1 MYTVYNDVINFNGK
15 AKMNI
20 VDPINNQNPAS
31 KNIYD
36 ADINRLNNSIINR
49 NKYYYNNNL
58 EHNNGKTVKLRYLSQ
73 VNTVTSD
80 ALKMEVN

>member
-31 KNIYD
+31 KKMYD
-36 ADINRLNNSIINR
+36 ADINRLNNSTINR
-49 NKYYYNNNL
+49 NKYYHNNNI
-58 EHNNGKTVKLRYLSQ
+58 EHNNGKTVKLRYLSH

-80 ALKMEVN
+80 ALKVEVN

>member
-1 MYTVYNDVINFNGK
+1 MYTVYSDVINFNGK

>member
-1 MYTVYNDVINFNGK
+1 MYTVYNDIINFNEK
-15 AKMNI
+15 IKMDI

-31 KNIYD
+31 KKIHG

-58 EHNNGKTVKLRYLSQ
+58 GHNNGKTVKLRYLSH
-73 VNTVTSD
+73 VNTVTS